1 MMVTVVGRGHS
12 GTRAISQTLYA
23 SGVHMGSLL
32 NPSADLVPAEK
43 LYEACR
49 VIARHVRYLG
59 NLEWD
64 FSALHTMPIDPAFT
78 RLVEEYLGSVLTAR
92 QPLKGWK
99 LPETILAFPWIVR
112 LFPDIHYIHWVRDP
126 RDGILGKHVTDDLA
140 FFNVPYDRTDDERR
154 MRAISWKYQTAI
166 YRATPPP
173 RRLIE
178 VRFEDFVLDHEATI
192 RRLEAFL
199 DIPLARIPTRPDA
212 VGRWR
217 RDPGPHD
224 FDFFR
229 DDLVRY
235 GYEVAA
241 PATAA
246 G

>member
-23 SGVHMGSLL
+23 SGFYMGALL
-32 NPSADLVPAEK
+32 NPSADLVPADK

-49 VIARHVRYLG
+49 TMARHVRYLG

-64 FSALHTMPIDPAFT
+64 FSALHTMPMDPEFT
-78 RLVEEYLGSVLTAR
+78 KLVEAYLGSVLATR

-99 LPETILAFPWIVR
+99 LPETILIFPWIVR

-126 RDGILGKHVTDDLA
+126 RDGILGQHVTDDLA
-140 FFNVPYDRTDDERR
+140 RFNVPYDRTDDVRR

-166 YRATPPP
+166 YRATPKP

-178 VRFEDFVLDHEATI
+178 VRLEDFVLDHEATL

-199 DIPLARIPTRPDA
+199 GVPLARVVVRPET
-212 VGRWR
+212 VGRWKT
-217 RDPGPHD
+217 DTGNHD
-224 FDFFR
+224 YDFFR
-229 DDLVRY
+229 DELIQY
-235 GYEVAA
+235 GYETAEPA
-241 PATAA
+241 PAV
-246 G
+246 